1 MMDKIL
7 IVEDD
12 EDLITL
18 LKSGLSRN
26 GYQVTATI
34 SCKEGLEIFYQFLPD
49 LVILDIN
56 VGNEDGR
63 EMCRQVKAS
72 AEFQL
77 IPVIMISANDISL
90 ELYKDYGANDILKK
104 PFLLAQIQKL
114 ISKYLPIK
122 PGYKC

>member
-7 IVEDD
+7 IVDD
-12 EDLITL
+12 DKDLITL

-26 GYQVTATI
+26 GYQVRATI

-49 LVILDIN
+49 VVILDIN

-63 EMCRQVKAS
+63 EMCRQIKAS

-77 IPVIMISANDISL
+77 IPVIMISANDIRL

>member
-26 GYQVTATI
+26 VYQVAATI

-49 LVILDIN
+49 FVILDIN

-63 EMCRQVKAS
+63 EMCRQIKAS

>member
-12 EDLITL
+12 KDLITL
-18 LKSGLSRN
+18 LKSGLSKN
-26 GYQVTATI
+26 GYQVRATI

-49 LVILDIN
+49 VVILDIN

-63 EMCRQVKAS
+63 EMCRQIKAS
-72 AEFQL
+72 AEF

>member
-26 GYQVTATI
+26 GYQVRATI

>member
-26 GYQVTATI
+26 GYQVRATI

-63 EMCRQVKAS
+63 EMCRQIKAS

>member
-12 EDLITL
+12 KDLITL
-18 LKSGLSRN
+18 LKSGLSKN
-26 GYQVTATI
+26 GYQVRATI

-104 PFLLAQIQKL
+104 PFLLAQIQEL

-122 PGYKC
+122 PGSKC

>member
-12 EDLITL
+12 KDLITL
-18 LKSGLSRN
+18 LKSGLSKN
-26 GYQVTATI
+26 GYQVRATI

>member
-18 LKSGLSRN
+18 LKSGLSKN
-26 GYQVTATI
+26 GYQVRATI

>member
-12 EDLITL
+12 KDLITL
-18 LKSGLSRN
+18 LKSGLSKN
-26 GYQVTATI
+26 GYQVRATI

-122 PGYKC
+122 PGCKC

>member
-12 EDLITL
+12 KDLITL
-18 LKSGLSRN
+18 LKSGLSKN
-26 GYQVTATI
+26 GYQVRATI

-63 EMCRQVKAS
+63 EMCRQIKAS

>member
-7 IVEDD
+7 IVDD
-12 EDLITL
+12 DKDLITL

-26 GYQVTATI
+26 GYQVRATI

-63 EMCRQVKAS
+63 EMCRQIKAS

>member
-7 IVEDD
+7 IVDD
-12 EDLITL
+12 DKDLITL

-26 GYQVTATI
+26 GYQVRATI

-49 LVILDIN
+49 VVILDIN

-63 EMCRQVKAS
+63 EMCRQIKAS

-90 ELYKDYGANDILKK
+90 ELYKNYGANDVLKK

>member
-12 EDLITL
+12 KDLITL
-18 LKSGLSRN
+18 LKSGLTKN
-26 GYQVTATI
+26 GYQVRATI

-63 EMCRQVKAS
+63 EMCRQIKAS

>member
-7 IVEDD
+7 IVDD
-12 EDLITL
+12 DKDLITL

-26 GYQVTATI
+26 GYQVRATI

-49 LVILDIN
+49 VVILDIN

-63 EMCRQVKAS
+63 EMCRQIKAS

-90 ELYKDYGANDILKK
+90 ELYKNYGANDILKK

>member
-12 EDLITL
+12 KDLITL
-18 LKSGLSRN
+18 LKSGLSRK
-26 GYQVTATI
+26 GYQVRATI

-63 EMCRQVKAS
+63 EMCRQIKAS

-90 ELYKDYGANDILKK
+90 ELYNDYGANDILKK
-104 PFLLAQIQKL
+104 PFLLTQIQEL
-114 ISKYLPIK
+114 IGKYLPVK
-122 PGYKC
+122 PGSK

>member
-7 IVEDD
+7 IVDD
-12 EDLITL
+12 DKDLITL

-26 GYQVTATI
+26 GYQVRATI

-63 EMCRQVKAS
+63 EMCRQIKAS

-90 ELYKDYGANDILKK
+90 ELYKNYGANDILKK